1 MKVVRKSLVI
11 NENHGIMKHI
21 MLHNRTKERKNREVI
36 VVLMRFSISNFM
48 SFGYK
53 TDEKGEIVPTE
64 YHLYAGRSEQHKE
77 RVIEYKGRKV
87 LKFSSIYGANASG
100 KTNLIKAID
109 AGKEIVLNTMES
121 AAYQDKFCRSNE
133 LNASNPTLFEYE
145 FTIENKCFAYGFTV
159 NVKNNIVLSEWL
171 YEMKAEEE
179 HVIFERLVEDNQ
191 YYFDENMFHQKEN
204 REQFEF
210 FIKDANRI
218 HTTLLLYEIKRREME
233 DEFEV
238 FNKIFDWFK
247 YKLIVIYP
255 ETKLGK
261 SYLLFENDN
270 KKLVN
275 VLKYLDTGITEY
287 NMRIMNEAAFK
298 EYFLNEKVAERFLKK
313 PDVDNIA
320 NVKSILNFDD
330 TLFELDYDETGVK
343 KIAKLMFQHGMDESK
358 YEYGEESDGTKRL
371 IELLHVILND
381 DKDKVFIIDEL
392 DRSLHPQM
400 TIKFVETFLK
410 LSENKTTQLIITTH
424 ESNLMDLNI
433 LRRDE
438 IWFAEK
444 EKDNS
449 TNLYT
454 LEKFKIRYDKVV
466 AKDYLAGRYGAV
478 PVFKDFEYVWGKE

>member
-1 MKVVRKSLVI
+1 
-11 NENHGIMKHI
+11 

-36 VVLMRFSISNFM
+36 IVLMRFSISNFM

-53 TDEKGEIVPTE
+53 TDEKGKIVPTE

-77 RVIEYKGRKV
+77 RVINYKGRKV

-109 AGKEIVLNTMES
+109 AGKEIVLNTME
-121 AAYQDKFCRSNE
+121 AASYHDKFCRSNE
-133 LNASNPTLFEYE
+133 SNASKPTLFEYE
-145 FTIENKCFAYGFTV
+145 FTIEKKCFAYGFTV
-159 NVKNNIVLSEWL
+159 NVKDNIVLSEWL

-179 HVIFERLVEDNQ
+179 HVIFERLVENNQ

-247 YKLIVIYP
+247 YKLIIIYP

-275 VLKYLDTGITEY
+275 VLKYLDTGITDY
-287 NMRIMNEAAFK
+287 NMRMMNEAAFK
-298 EYFLNEKVAERFLKK
+298 EYFFNEKVAERFLQK
-313 PDVDNIA
+313 PDVDNTA
-320 NVKSILNFDD
+320 NVKSILNFDN

-400 TIKFVETFLK
+400 TIKFVETFLN

-478 PVFKDFEYVWGKE
+478 PVFKDFEYVWGKNKFEKIKFKNSQNI